1 MSIRPRDAGKI
12 WKPILII
19 PIQSSTESS
28 DWHNLAT

>member
-12 WKPILII
+12 WKTILII
-19 PIQSSTESS
+19 PIQSLVEKL